1 MIDLFFAESFAVV
14 GHCKGRA
21 RKLKPLENKSE
32 LESKKSTEG
41 DCLIIFF
48 LKILRLPNHHT
59 KTLPFVLSSE
69 IHPMSALC
77 RPSRTNW
84 DPSLK
89 RKDRGRITIQKIIKK
104 EPIYVLIVSPYIP
117 L

>member
-1 MIDLFFAESFAVV
+1 MIDLCFAESFAVD

-41 DCLIIFF
+41 DCLIIYLFF
-48 LKILRLPNHHT
+48 FILRLPNHHT
-59 KTLPFVLSSE
+59 RTLPFVLSSE

-89 RKDRGRITIQKIIKK
+89 RKDRKNNHTKDN
-104 EPIYVLIVSPYIP
+104 
-117 L
+117 